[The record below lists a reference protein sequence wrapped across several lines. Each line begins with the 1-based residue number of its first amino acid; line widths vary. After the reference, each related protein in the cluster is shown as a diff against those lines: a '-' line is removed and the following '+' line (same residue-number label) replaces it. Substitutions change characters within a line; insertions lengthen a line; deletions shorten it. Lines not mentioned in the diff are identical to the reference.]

1 MLTALVK
8 HYPICQHLQ
17 SPILNMGNIRYA
29 RVQILASRLLLFHCE
44 NYKRISVY
52 TTPKQ
57 STDLA
62 MEFCLKL
69 FALLLLA
76 ALGSSQNLTLQDAAS
91 GSEVTLL
98 SIGSVHQSGVFG
110 DDKEMLRR
118 IAYTETRD
126 GTKSN
131 TYRSGYHGGIWA
143 VDEDNFLKTKNTTR
157 YTRLP
162 ARFQQ
167 IRLHFGI
174 DWQTVQWRELRKPL
188 FSALA
193 ARLVLYIAPA
203 TIPSADNLTAQGE
216 FWVAHYNS
224 GGDASTFETTSSGLQ
239 GK

>member
-1 MLTALVK
+1 MTKALNFF
-8 HYPICQHLQ
+8 
-17 SPILNMGNIRYA
+17 ILPFLLG
-29 RVQILASRLLLFHCE
+29 LALNVLV
-44 NYKRISVY
+44 SV
-52 TTPKQ
+52 
-57 STDLA
+57 A
-62 MEFCLKL
+62 
-69 FALLLLA
+69 
-76 ALGSSQNLTLQDAAS
+76 SSQNLTIQDAAS
-91 GSEVTLL
+91 GSEATLL

-131 TYRSGYHGGIWA
+131 TYRLGYHGGIWA

-174 DWQTVQWRELRKPL
+174 DWRTVQWRELRKPL

-203 TIPSADNLTAQGE
+203 TIPSADNLTAQGQ

-224 GGDASTFETTSSGLQ
+224 SGDASTFETTSSGLQ
-239 GK
+239 GKLLLFMLLIFKCLSTL